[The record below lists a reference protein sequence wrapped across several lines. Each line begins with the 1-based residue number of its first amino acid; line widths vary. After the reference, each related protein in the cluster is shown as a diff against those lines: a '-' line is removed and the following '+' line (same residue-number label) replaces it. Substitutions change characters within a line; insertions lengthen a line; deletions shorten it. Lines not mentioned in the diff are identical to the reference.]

1 MNNQMIS
8 NPKVEVSKGM
18 MLNDKD
24 YMNCLLSSLKAL
36 VKNYAVALT
45 EVSNETLYQTY
56 KQVFDGISS
65 LQRET
70 YELMFQRGWY
80 PVECA
85 PKEKIGMKYNQ
96 FNQEY
101 TDLHTTN
108 QSTAN

>member
-1 MNNQMIS
+1 MNNQTIS
-8 NPKVEVSKGM
+8 NPKVEVLKGM

-65 LQRET
+65 LQREA
-70 YELMFQRGWY
+70 YELMFQRGCFY
-80 PVECA
+80 VNNYSQIKFSLLNLGVTCG
-85 PKEKIGMKYNQ
+85 IGAAG
-96 FNQEY
+96 
-101 TDLHTTN
+101 L
-108 QSTAN
+108 